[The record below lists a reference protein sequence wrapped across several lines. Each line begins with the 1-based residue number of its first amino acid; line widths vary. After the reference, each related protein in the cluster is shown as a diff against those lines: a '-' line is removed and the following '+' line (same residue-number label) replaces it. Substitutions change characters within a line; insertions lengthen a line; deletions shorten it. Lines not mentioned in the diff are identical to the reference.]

1 MNHERLADI
10 GAAGSIVAW
19 LASVATAT
27 MPIIQWIAALTAI
40 IAGACAAYYHF
51 TRARKIGRDE

>member
-1 MNHERLADI
+1 MNQERLADI

-27 MPIIQWIAALTAI
+27 MPIVQWLAGVSAI
-40 IAGACAAYYHF
+40 VAGVCAACYHW
-51 TRARKIGRDE
+51 RKVREIGRR